1 MRINV
6 AVPEAFVGP
15 EVLDAALEGVTR
27 LNEALLADGKVPL
40 FEQAVDRVR
49 WKPEPPGDEH
59 FDHAGVVLGR
69 GWGDCDDLAPWHAA
83 SLRASGKDPGATAVV
98 KRSGNK
104 RWHAVVQRSDGRID
118 DPSAAA
124 GMHEYARAHGIVG
137 AGLPSMFP
145 AEYHQHAYHSHV
157 QGHNVGTFLMRPQL
171 AMRPVRSP
179 YGRIPEAWQARA
191 DIPWHWTPGDSKT
204 DVAMVSLHA
213 SPVSSQSVVG
223 ACRGAVA
230 LGEANDVDEDILDRI
245 DCIADACEGVPWE
258 DLADEYG
265 PEHAMAAGALVSG
278 FFGLDKVFKAV
289 TKPLASVIK
298 APLSMASQ
306 IPGVSNVMRMASPL
320 LQQALPI
327 ASAALPFAFPGM
339 GSLASMALQTA
350 SPMLQQALQQGS
362 PVPPPAQGAF
372 GSLAQRIMQQP
383 GAAAAQAPRAFSF
396 PGMPPGMPFGGGG
409 GFNPFAAFG
418 GRGVFPFG

>member
-15 EVLDAALEGVTR
+15 PVLNAALEGVTK
-27 LNEALLADGKVPL
+27 LNEALIEDGKVPL
-40 FEQAVDRVR
+40 FKDALHKVR

-59 FDHAGVVLGR
+59 FDHAGVVFGR

-83 SLRASGKDPGATAVV
+83 SLRATGQDPGARAIV
-98 KRSGNK
+98 KRSGAK
-104 RWHAVVQRSDGRID
+104 RWHAVVKRSDGKID

-124 GMHEYARAHGIVG
+124 GMHEYARAHGIMG
-137 AGLPSMFP
+137 AGLPMMFYP
-145 AEYHQHAYHSHV
+145 HAYHSHV
-157 QGHNVGTFLMRPQL
+157 QGAGVGSFIMRPQL

-179 YGRIPEAWQARA
+179 YGRIPEAWQSRV
-191 DIPWHWTPGDSKT
+191 DIPWHWTPGRSKT

-213 SPVSSQSVVG
+213 SPVSSQSIVG

-230 LGEANDVDEDILDRI
+230 LGEANDVPDDILDRI
-245 DCIADACEGVPWE
+245 DCIADACEGASWE
-258 DLADEYG
+258 ELADDYG
-265 PEHAMAAGALVSG
+265 PEHATAAGELVCG
-278 FFGLDKVFKAV
+278 FFGLDKAFKAV

-298 APLSMASQ
+298 APLSIAQ
-306 IPGVSNVMRMASPL
+306 KIPGVSNVMRMASPM

-327 ASAALPFAFPGM
+327 ASAALPFIAPGM

-350 SPMLQQALQQGS
+350 SPMLQQALQQGA
-362 PVPPPAQGAF
+362 PVPPPARGAF
-372 GSLAQRIMQQP
+372 SQIMQRFAQP
-383 GAAAAQAPRAFSF
+383 PAMPQAPS
-396 PGMPPGMPFGGGG
+396 MPFAQ
-409 GFNPFAAFG
+409 GFPFGAFG